1 MKCKWYESHHCQSC
15 TLLNDTYQASLVK
28 KENDLRSLFNGAELN
43 LREVVTCD
51 PVESSRGKAKF
62 AVYGNENTFEFGF
75 YDSQLNFKTLEECPL
90 HMVGINELLADLKI
104 RLKKYNII
112 PYDLHSK
119 KGELKYLI
127 ISKSL
132 ESQEI
137 LVRFVVRSKESLDRL
152 KKLAQEWIMILPE
165 VKVVSLNIQPEHKAI
180 LEGDEEIILTQAKSI
195 DCQMGDVHLSLG
207 ARSFFQVTPTVAL
220 RLYQSVRQV
229 LAENNINSFLDLYC
243 GVGAF
248 SFFAAQTCQRVLGV
262 EISKEAIE
270 AAKFSVSKN
279 KILKNIEFQSLD
291 VDEFLL
297 TQTESFEAIL
307 VNPPRRGLNESIIK
321 RLSEL
326 RPKMIIYSS
335 CQALTLSRDVN
346 LLEAH
351 YSINQTQIF
360 DMFPFTDHYETLMIL
375 VRKE

>member
-43 LREVVTCD
+43 IREVVTCD

-62 AVYGNENTFEFGF
+62 AVYGDENTFEFGF

-270 AAKFSVSKN
+270 AAKFSVTKN

-335 CQALTLSRDVN
+335 CQALTLSRDVKM
-346 LLEAH
+346 LEAH

>member
-28 KENDLRSLFNGAELN
+28 KENDLRSLFNGAELK
-43 LREVVTCD
+43 LEEVVVCD
-51 PVESSRGKAKF
+51 PVEASRGKAKF
-62 AVYGNENTFEFGF
+62 AVCGKENTFEFGF

-90 HMVGINELLADLKI
+90 HMVGINELLADLKT
-104 RLKKYNII
+104 RLKKYHII

-132 ESQEI
+132 ENQEI

-152 KKLAQEWIMILPE
+152 KKLAQEWILTSQE

-180 LEGDEEIILTQAKSI
+180 LEGDEEIILTQETSI
-195 DCQMGDVHLSLG
+195 NCQLGDVHLNLG
-207 ARSFFQVTPTVAL
+207 VRSFFQVTPSVSL
-220 RLYQSVRQV
+220 RLYQTVRQV
-229 LAENNINSFLDLYC
+229 LTDNNINSFLDLYC

-248 SFFAAQTCQRVLGV
+248 SFFAAQTCQSVLGV

-270 AAKFSVSKN
+270 AAKLAVTKN
-279 KILKNIEFQSLD
+279 KILSNIEFQSLD
-291 VDEFLL
+291 VDKFLL
-297 TQTESFEAIL
+297 TQTESFDAIL
-307 VNPPRRGLNESIIK
+307 VNPPRRGLNESIIS
-321 RLSEL
+321 RLLEL
-326 RPKMIIYSS
+326 RPQMIIYSS
-335 CQALTLSRDVN
+335 CQALTLSRDVKM
-346 LLEAH
+346 LEAH
-351 YSINQTQIF
+351 YSINRTQIF